1 MIDSN
6 NYQNKESNLLKRQKL
21 LLNEKLIFT
30 HYFNRV
36 YDEEIK
42 RNPNFE
48 DYFNEK
54 KSNLNK
60 IPLLDIGKKYDVVHS
75 ELQNAHTKW
84 ETFEKRKD
92 ERTDELLA
100 QNQEVI
106 SHIKDIKMEVYELN
120 RKIDSQSYKKNG
132 KISYEVFKKFFD
144 EKFKKLENL
153 AKKYRDQIGSLNKQI
168 VVATKKIEKK
178 DANNELQFIDF
189 HQLQIE
195 NKKYVKEVDE
205 KNKLLLK
212 LKMTIG
218 KITQDKNNYKNRLS
232 NELRNSMDNKRDI
245 IRNRQDK
252 EKLKLMSLKQNK
264 ISEERDQETNMLH
277 NKLTKGAKLVTNHHV
292 REKNIEKELVRI
304 LDNLKK
310 KLEIE
315 KIKSKEVKRYYIK

>member
-1 MIDSN
+1 MDTN
-6 NYQNKESNLLKRQKL
+6 NYQNKHSTLLKRQKL

-36 YDEEIK
+36 YDEEVK

-48 DYFNEK
+48 EYFNQK
-54 KSNLNK
+54 KANLNK
-60 IPLLDIGKKYDVVHS
+60 IQILDIGKKYDVVHS

-120 RKIDSQSYKKNG
+120 RKIDNQSHSKNG

-153 AKKYRDQIGSLNKQI
+153 VKKYKDQINSLNKQI

-178 DANNELQFIDF
+178 DTNNELQFIDF

-218 KITQDKNNYKNRLS
+218 KITQDKNNYKNKLT
-232 NELRNSMDNKRDI
+232 NELQRSMDSRKEIR
-245 IRNRQDK
+245 RNRQDK
-252 EKLKLMSLKQNK
+252 EKLRLMNIRQNK

-292 REKNIEKELVRI
+292 KEKNIEKELIHI

>member
-1 MIDSN
+1 MDEKN
-6 NYQNKESNLLKRQKL
+6 LQNKHSTLLKRQKL

-36 YDEEIK
+36 YDEECK
-42 RNPNFE
+42 RSFTFE
-48 DYFNEK
+48 EYFKSRMADEK
-54 KSNLNK
+54 KISV
-60 IPLLDIGKKYDVVHS
+60 LDIGKKYDVVHS

-120 RKIDSQSYKKNG
+120 RKIDSQSENKNG
-132 KISYEVFKKFFD
+132 KISYEVFKKFFED
-144 EKFKKLENL
+144 KLKKLENMI
-153 AKKYRDQIGSLNKQI
+153 KKYKDQIESLNKQI

-178 DANNELQFIDF
+178 DSNNELQFIDF

-218 KITQDKNNYKNRLS
+218 KITQDKNNYKKKLND
-232 NELRNSMDNKRDI
+232 ELQQLAENKKEIKRNI
-245 IRNRQDK
+245 EDK
-252 EKLKLMSLKQNK
+252 EKIRQMTIKQDK
-264 ISEERDQETNMLH
+264 ISEDRDKETNMLH
-277 NKLTKGAKLVTNHHV
+277 NKLSKGGTLEINHHV
-292 REKNIEKELVRI
+292 KEKNIEKELNHI
-304 LDNLKK
+304 LVNLRK

-315 KIKSKEVKRYYIK
+315 KIKVNQTTNYY

>member
-1 MIDSN
+1 MDEKN
-6 NYQNKESNLLKRQKL
+6 LQNKHSTLLKRQKL

-36 YDEEIK
+36 YDEECK
-42 RNPNFE
+42 RSFTFE
-48 DYFNEK
+48 EFFKNRMADEK
-54 KSNLNK
+54 KISV
-60 IPLLDIGKKYDVVHS
+60 LDIGKKYDVVHS

-120 RKIDSQSYKKNG
+120 RKIDTQSENKNG
-132 KISYEVFKKFFD
+132 KISYDVFKKFFED
-144 EKFKKLENL
+144 KFKKLENMI
-153 AKKYRDQIGSLNKQI
+153 KKYKDQIESLNKQI

-178 DANNELQFIDF
+178 DSNNELQFIDF

-205 KNKLLLK
+205 KNKMLLK

-218 KITQDKNNYKNRLS
+218 KITQDKNNYKNKLA
-232 NELRNSMDNKRDI
+232 NELQKSLDNVKEIKRNK
-245 IRNRQDK
+245 QDK
-252 EKLKLMSLKQNK
+252 EKLKLMSIKQNK
-264 ISEERDQETNMLH
+264 ISEMRDEETNMLH
-277 NKLTKGAKLVTNHHV
+277 NKLTKGGILVTNHHV
-292 REKNIEKELVRI
+292 KQKNIEKELIHI

-315 KIKSKEVKRYYIK
+315 QIKKKSNTRYYI

>member
-1 MIDSN
+1 MDEKN
-6 NYQNKESNLLKRQKL
+6 LQNKHSTLLKRQKL

-36 YDEEIK
+36 YDEECK
-42 RNPNFE
+42 RSFTFE
-48 DYFNEK
+48 EYFKSRMADEK
-54 KSNLNK
+54 KISV
-60 IPLLDIGKKYDVVHS
+60 LDIGKKYDVVHS

-120 RKIDSQSYKKNG
+120 RKIDSQSENKNG
-132 KISYEVFKKFFD
+132 KISYDVFKKFFED
-144 EKFKKLENL
+144 KFKKLENMI
-153 AKKYRDQIGSLNKQI
+153 KKYKDQIESLNKQI

-178 DANNELQFIDF
+178 DSNNELQFIDF

-218 KITQDKNNYKNRLS
+218 KITQDKNNYKKKLND
-232 NELRNSMDNKRDI
+232 ELQQLAENKKEIKRNI
-245 IRNRQDK
+245 LDK
-252 EKLKLMSLKQNK
+252 EKIRQMTIKQDK
-264 ISEERDQETNMLH
+264 ISEDRDKETNMLH
-277 NKLTKGAKLVTNHHV
+277 NKLSKGGTLEINHHV
-292 REKNIEKELVRI
+292 KEKTIEKDLNHI
-304 LDNLKK
+304 LTNLKK

-315 KIKSKEVKRYYIK
+315 KIKVSSQNNNYY

>member
-1 MIDSN
+1 MDIKN
-6 NYQNKESNLLKRQKL
+6 FQNKESILLKRQKL

-36 YDEEIK
+36 YDEEDK
-42 RNPNFE
+42 RNPYFR
-48 DYFNEK
+48 DYFEEK
-54 KSNLNK
+54 KSNLQK
-60 IPLLDIGKKYDVVHS
+60 IPTLDLPKKYDVVHS

-120 RKIDSQSYKKNG
+120 RKIDTQSNNKKG
-132 KISYEVFKKFFD
+132 KISYDVFKKFFE

-153 AKKYRDQIGSLNKQI
+153 VKKYKDQIGSLNKQI
-168 VVATKKIEKK
+168 IIATKKIEKK
-178 DANNELQFIDF
+178 DSNNELQFIDF

-205 KNKLLLK
+205 KNKMLLK

-218 KITQDKNNYKNRLS
+218 KITQDKNNYKNKLT
-232 NELRNSMDNKRDI
+232 NELQRSMDNRKEI
-245 IRNRQDK
+245 KRNREDK
-252 EKLKLMSLKQNK
+252 EKLKLMNIKQNK

-292 REKNIEKELVRI
+292 REKNIEKELINI
-304 LDNLKK
+304 LDNLNK

-315 KIKSKEVKRYYIK
+315 KIKTKQVKRYYIK

>member
-1 MIDSN
+1 MDAK
-6 NYQNKESNLLKRQKL
+6 NYQNKESTLLKRQKL

-36 YDEEIK
+36 YDEEVK
-42 RNPNFE
+42 RSPTFE

-132 KISYEVFKKFFD
+132 KISYDVFKKFFE

-168 VVATKKIEKK
+168 VVATKKIERK

-218 KITQDKNNYKNRLS
+218 KMTQDKNNYKNRLS
-232 NELRNSMDNKRDI
+232 NELQRSMDHRIEIK
-245 IRNRQDK
+245 RNRQDK
-252 EKLKLMSLKQNK
+252 EKLKLMNIKQNK
-264 ISEERDQETNMLH
+264 ISEERDFQTNMLH
-277 NKLTKGAKLVTNHHV
+277 NKLTKGANLVTNHHV
-292 REKNIEKELVRI
+292 REKNIEKELTHI
-304 LDNLKK
+304 LDNLNK
-310 KLEIE
+310 KLDIE
-315 KIKSKEVKRYYIK
+315 KIKTKQVKKYYIK

>member
-1 MIDSN
+1 MDDKSL
-6 NYQNKESNLLKRQKL
+6 QNKHSTLLKRQKL

-36 YDEEIK
+36 SEEEK
-42 RNPNFE
+42 NRSYAFE
-48 DYFNEK
+48 DYMKERLKDEK
-54 KSNLNK
+54 KIS
-60 IPLLDIGKKYDVVHS
+60 LLDIGKKYDVVHS

-84 ETFEKRKD
+84 ENFEKRKD

-120 RKIDSQSYKKNG
+120 RKFKDS
-132 KISYEVFKKFFD
+132 IE
-144 EKFKKLENL
+144 
-153 AKKYRDQIGSLNKQI
+153 SLNKQI

-178 DANNELQFIDF
+178 DSNNELQFIDF

-218 KITQDKNNYKNRLS
+218 KITQDKNNYKKKLND
-232 NELRNSMDNKRDI
+232 ELQQLAENKKEIKRNI
-245 IRNRQDK
+245 LDK
-252 EKLKLMSLKQNK
+252 EKIREMTNKQDK
-264 ISEERDQETNMLH
+264 ASEDRDKETNMLH
-277 NKLTKGAKLVTNHHV
+277 NKLSKGGTLEINHHV
-292 REKNIEKELVRI
+292 KEKNIEKELVHI
-304 LDNLKK
+304 LVNLKK

-315 KIKSKEVKRYYIK
+315 RIKVNNRTNAY